1 MTYQKGAEYAR
12 KAPNFVKNAI
22 SQENQKA
29 PKHHHMTGGAVT
41 GVGRLEK
48 IGKKP
53 KDAGSPQEV

>member
-29 PKHHHMTGGAVT
+29 PKHHHHMTAGAAS

-53 KDAGSPQEV
+53 HDATEV